1 MCSSRMNT
9 SLNEGAMGQY
19 ARFHSLSKRGQL
31 RKIGVNAAALA
42 LGGVIA
48 QSCLILVEAVVAR
61 RLGESDY
68 GVFSTVQ
75 AIALT
80 SLHFF
85 EFGMGWKLIEDG
97 SRDTRTIAPLL
108 GTTLL
113 LKCGLAGLVY
123 AVVLV
128 GLPLAGYET
137 SVVSF
142 FAIFFVYAF
151 AYGLQESLGGA
162 NAARHQMHINAIY
175 QAATPVAVLAFA
187 VLATTIS
194 SSLAAVGWAYVAGCA
209 LVTAI
214 WIWQLFRT
222 EKPTL
227 DLKRS
232 ADIFRG
238 SYLYGIGGFLY
249 QASNRMEVMAL
260 SVLSGMADVGL
271 FAAADKFTDI
281 GVKVA
286 LLGSRVT
293 APLMFSQSCHD
304 VVGYARSCRIILRGS
319 SVLGAA
325 GGLLLAAFA
334 EPLVTAIFGESFRR
348 AAVILIILAP
358 SVALRF
364 STAALRLALT
374 SSDQHAHRVG
384 GLAAGVAASALGNV
398 ALIPPFGVLG
408 SAWAR
413 FLGDVVQIALLLR
426 TRSLPV
432 APFSLVSW
440 MLLPLIL
447 GTVSYVVAVL
457 ATSNSWLQGFLSL
470 TTFAVALIMTRCVR
484 ISEFREFAQAVR
496 NKEVEEA

>member
-1 MCSSRMNT
+1 MAAIDPVSNS
-9 SLNEGAMGQY
+9 
-19 ARFHSLSKRGQL
+19 GQL
-31 RKIGVNAAALA
+31 RKITVNAGALA

-48 QSCLILVEAVVAR
+48 QVCLILVEALVAR
-61 RLGESDY
+61 KLGGPDY

-80 SLHFF
+80 SLHCF

-108 GTTLL
+108 GTTLV
-113 LKCGLAGLVY
+113 LKFGLAALVY
-123 AVVLV
+123 AAMLF
-128 GLPLAGYET
+128 GLPMAGYGT
-137 SVVSF
+137 DVVSF
-142 FAIFFVYAF
+142 FAIFFGYAV

-162 NAARHQMHINAIY
+162 NAARHQMYINAIY

-187 VLATTIS
+187 VLATRTS
-194 SSLAAVGWAYVAGCA
+194 ASLAAVGWAYVAGGA
-209 LVTAI
+209 LVTGV
-214 WIWQLFRT
+214 WTWQLFRA

-227 DLKRS
+227 DLKRT

-249 QASNRMEVMAL
+249 QASYRVEVMAL

-293 APLMFSQSCHD
+293 APLMFNQSRHD
-304 VVGYARSCRIILRGS
+304 VAGYARSCRIVLRGS
-319 SVLGAA
+319 AVLGAA
-325 GGLLLAAFA
+325 GGLVLATLA
-334 EPLVTAIFGESFRR
+334 EPLVIGIFGESFRG
-348 AAVILIILAP
+348 AALILIILAP

-384 GLAAGVAASALGNV
+384 GLAAGVAASALSNV
-398 ALIPPFGVLG
+398 ALIPSFGVLG
-408 SAWAR
+408 AAWAR
-413 FLGDVVQIALLLR
+413 FVGDVVQIALLLR

-432 APFSLVSW
+432 TRFSLISW
-440 MLLPLIL
+440 MLLPLVL
-447 GTVSYVVAVL
+447 GALSYIAAVL
-457 ATSNSWLQGFLSL
+457 VTANPWLQALLSL
-470 TTFAVALIMTRCVR
+470 VAFAVALTATRCVR
-484 ISEFREFAQAVR
+484 VSELREFARAAR
-496 NKEVEEA
+496 NKRVQEA